1 MTDRDRKRPRR
12 IVLVA
17 SLATLCLV
25 LVLLGIWAF
34 VRQSSRDVSLAD
46 SPFLREVS
54 EPIAIIKGSLTAG
67 SDDHWMGLTFRD
79 ANQVEREVRYIYYWP
94 PVQNHPGYSHALL
107 LGKEVPHGGR
117 EERAFLGLLQRWYR
131 GDVEA
136 RQLWARVE
144 RRDPSLGRTPFGWD
158 GLTEPQAGKV
168 VAVSMMKVLERRN

>member
-1 MTDRDRKRPRR
+1 MTNRDQKRPRR

-17 SLATLCLV
+17 SLAMLCLALA
-25 LVLLGIWAF
+25 LVGTWSF
-34 VRQSSRDVSLAD
+34 VRRGLQNVSLAD
-46 SPFLREVS
+46 SPFLRDVS

-79 ANQVEREVRYIYYWP
+79 AKQVEKEARYIYYWP

-107 LGKEVPHGGR
+107 LGQEVPPGGR

-131 GDVEA
+131 GDDEA

-144 RRDPSLGRTPFGWD
+144 NRDPSLGRTPFGWD